1 MLVSIRLLLGWSTD
15 SRGFLQGGEVGGTPP
30 TVTES
35 EREVLKNRSIKV
47 FPAFSRITE
56 DHQTPFDVAISVDTK
71 RFRRVDVDS
80 TKGLGVS

>member
-30 TVTES
+30 TYKV
-35 EREVLKNRSIKV
+35 RLYLYVKSIW
-47 FPAFSRITE
+47 SRITE

-71 RFRRVDVDS
+71 RFRRLDVDS